1 MSQTYAPFRN
11 LPGILAAGESKPIPN
26 VGTPERVGSGIAGLA
41 LFTLGVKCRGL
52 LGGVLTLLGAYMI
65 HRGVTGR
72 CEGYRRLGI
81 DTAGNNDRRGVPE
94 DVGVKV
100 DKSIEIRR
108 SPMELYHFWHQ
119 LTNLPDIMPHVL
131 SVSVEESRS
140 HWVVAGPLGK
150 QVEWDA
156 EFINEKPGELI
167 AWQSLPGSDV
177 QSAGSV
183 RFDPID
189 GGQSTRLRVVLEYL
203 PPAGKVGAFIVRL
216 LGSAPEQQLE
226 TDLRRFK
233 ERMDGGQLGVN
244 KL

>member
-11 LPGILAAGESKPIPN
+11 LPGLVTVEESKPLPN
-26 VGTPERVGSGIAGLA
+26 VGTPERIGSVIAGLA
-41 LFTLGVKCRGL
+41 LFSLGVKCRGV
-52 LGGVLTLLGAYMI
+52 LGGVLTLLGAYII

-72 CEGYRRLGI
+72 CEGYRTLGI
-81 DTAGNNDRRGVPE
+81 DTAGNSEGRGVPE

-100 DKSIEIRR
+100 EKSVEVRR

-119 LTNLPDIMPHVL
+119 LTNLPEIMPHVI
-131 SVSVEESRS
+131 SVTVEDTRS
-140 HWVVAGPLGK
+140 HWVVAGPAGK

-156 EFINEKPGELI
+156 EFINERPGELI

-183 RFDPID
+183 RFEPIGD
-189 GGQSTRLRVVLEYL
+189 GQSTRVRVVLEYL
-203 PPAGKVGAFIVRL
+203 PPAGRAGAFVARL

-226 TDLRRFK
+226 TDLQRFK
-233 ERMDGGQLGVN
+233 ERMESGPASA
-244 KL
+244 

>member
-1 MSQTYAPFRN
+1 M
-11 LPGILAAGESKPIPN
+11 PN
-26 VGTPERVGSGIAGLA
+26 VGTPERIGSAVAGL
-41 LFTLGVKCRGL
+41 LFFGGGVKCRGP
-52 LGGVLTLLGAYMI
+52 LGGILTILGAFLV
-65 HRGVTGR
+65 HRGLTGR

-81 DTAGNNDRRGVPE
+81 DTTGNSDRRGVPE

-100 DKSIEIRR
+100 DKSVEVRR
-108 SPMELYHFWHQ
+108 SPMELYQFWHQ
-119 LTNLPDIMPHVL
+119 LTNLPEIMPHVI
-131 SVSVEESRS
+131 SVTVQDSRS
-140 HWVVAGPLGK
+140 HWVVAGPVGK

-183 RFDPID
+183 RFEPIGD
-189 GGQSTRLRVVLEYL
+189 GQSTRVRVVLEYL
-203 PPAGKVGAFIVRL
+203 PPAGKAGAFVARL

-233 ERMDGGQLGVN
+233 ERMESRPAPTA
-244 KL
+244 

>member
-1 MSQTYAPFRN
+1 MSHTYAPFRN
-11 LPGILAAGESKPIPN
+11 LRGVVTKEGSKPLPN
-26 VGTPERVGSGIAGLA
+26 VGPPERVGSVIAGLA
-41 LFTLGVKCRGL
+41 LFTCGVKLRGVF
-52 LGGVLTLLGAYMI
+52 GGALTLLGAFLI
-65 HRGVTGR
+65 HRGVTGK

-81 DTAGNNDRRGVPE
+81 DTAGNSSDRRGVPE

-100 DKSIEIRR
+100 DKSVEVRR

-119 LTNLPDIMPHVL
+119 LTNLPEIMPHV
-131 SVSVEESRS
+131 VSVTVEDSRS

-183 RFDPID
+183 RFEPIGD
-189 GGQSTRLRVVLEYL
+189 GQSTRVRVVLEYL
-203 PPAGKVGAFIVRL
+203 PPAGKAGDFVARL
-216 LGSAPEQQLE
+216 FGSAPDQQLE
-226 TDLRRFK
+226 IDLRRFK
-233 ERMDGGQLGVN
+233 ERMESGTGSSA
-244 KL
+244 

>member
-26 VGTPERVGSGIAGLA
+26 IGTPERVGSGIAGLA

-119 LTNLPDIMPHVL
+119 LTTLPEIMPHV
-131 SVSVEESRS
+131 VSVTIQDSRS
-140 HWVVAGPLGK
+140 HWVVAGPAGK

-203 PPAGKVGAFIVRL
+203 PPAGKAGAFIVRL

-233 ERMDGGQLGVN
+233 ERMESGQLGVN

>member
-11 LPGILAAGESKPIPN
+11 LPGSLAAGESTPLPN
-26 VGTPERVGSGIAGLA
+26 VGTPERVGSAIAGFA
-41 LFTLGVKCRGL
+41 LFSLGVKCRGVF
-52 LGGVLTLLGAYMI
+52 GGVLTLLGAFMI

-81 DTAGNNDRRGVPE
+81 DTAGNSDSRGVPQ

-100 DKSIEIRR
+100 DKSIEVRR

-119 LTNLPDIMPHVL
+119 LTNLPEIMPHV
-131 SVSVEESRS
+131 VSVTVQDSRS
-140 HWVVAGPLGK
+140 HWVVAGPAGR

-177 QSAGSV
+177 QSAGTV
-183 RFDPID
+183 RFEPIGD
-189 GGQSTRLRVVLEYL
+189 GQATRVRVVLEYL
-203 PPAGKVGAFIVRL
+203 PPGGKAGALVARL
-216 LGSAPEQQLE
+216 LGAAPDQQLE
-226 TDLRRFK
+226 TDLWRFK
-233 ERMDGGQLGVN
+233 ERMESRTVAS
-244 KL
+244 